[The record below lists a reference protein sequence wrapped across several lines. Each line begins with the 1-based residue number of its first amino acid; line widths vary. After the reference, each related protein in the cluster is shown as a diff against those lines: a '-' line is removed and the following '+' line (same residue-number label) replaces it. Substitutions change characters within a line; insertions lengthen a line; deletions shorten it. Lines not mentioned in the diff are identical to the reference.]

1 MRPWEQQ
8 LCTTHPGSPSLSLI
22 AAFSPDQAPSP
33 LGLPMNHRTSFV
45 PLRDTL
51 CSQSNVTSLGAWDT
65 ALQAPV
71 FWSRAPGHPPCDHFT
86 HLPSHR
92 ETTVCVCVCERE
104 TYECV
109 CVFCLPNW
117 AAASQGQGQNPSQP
131 LLTHP
136 PSKLQRES
144 IYVWETI
151 SLHPLLGKPCLDQ
164 MTGGCCVPIPGM
176 SCSSENTGHLSMAWS
191 WFDSSGG
198 APGSWGPG
206 WKRRRQSE
214 KREGDTGQQSC
225 GGLRK
230 EPGEGSPVELG

>member
-22 AAFSPDQAPSP
+22 AASSPDQAPSP

-92 ETTVCVCVCERE
+92 ETTVCVCVCVRERRMS
-104 TYECV
+104 V
-109 CVFCLPNW
+109 CVFSVSP
-117 AAASQGQGQNPSQP
+117 
-131 LLTHP
+131 
-136 PSKLQRES
+136 
-144 IYVWETI
+144 
-151 SLHPLLGKPCLDQ
+151 
-164 MTGGCCVPIPGM
+164 
-176 SCSSENTGHLSMAWS
+176 
-191 WFDSSGG
+191 
-198 APGSWGPG
+198 
-206 WKRRRQSE
+206 
-214 KREGDTGQQSC
+214 TGQQLLRDRGRIPPNPSSRTHPQNCSVSQSTC
-225 GGLRK
+225 GKRFPSTLSWGNLVLTK
-230 EPGEGSPVELG
+230 